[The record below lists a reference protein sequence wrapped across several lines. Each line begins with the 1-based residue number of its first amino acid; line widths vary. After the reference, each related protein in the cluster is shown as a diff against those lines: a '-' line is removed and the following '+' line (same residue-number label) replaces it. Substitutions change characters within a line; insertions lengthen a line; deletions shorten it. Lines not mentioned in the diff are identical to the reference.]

1 MLMIITSLMG
11 ITMTQ
16 WDGSYYFDL
25 ARSGFDSMV
34 SCFPNGKSEMGNQFV
49 GEYVGRLLGFV
60 WQYLGMLFGI
70 SVEVG
75 DAITYN
81 CSFRPLYNL

>member
-1 MLMIITSLMG
+1 MFFGIDVNDNNVVNG

-49 GEYVGRLLGFV
+49 GEYVGRLLDLYGNIWDVV
-60 WQYLGMLFGI
+60 WNFSGGRGCNHI
-70 SVEVG
+70 
-75 DAITYN
+75 
-81 CSFRPLYNL
+81 